1 MIRRCRPLLG
11 TYVEIMSE
19 DIATIDRGFEAVAQ
33 VHALMSAH
41 DSHSQIGRLNHEGH
55 RQPVTLHAWTRD
67 VLLRSLDWSRRS
79 EGAFDVVRSRGA
91 DWRVI
96 RIDGDLA
103 MLTVPARIDLG
114 GIAKGFA
121 VDRAVDAMV
130 AAGAR
135 RGFVN
140 AGGDCRAFG
149 DLITPV
155 IVVEPTTRAPF
166 AEIPLCNQALAT
178 SAVHPDGRTNQLD
191 RGDYVSVTV
200 RADTGCDADAL
211 TKIKW
216 SGTPLAA
223 GLLADCG
230 ATAFAIRADGSFA
243 EAA

>member
-11 TYVEIMSE
+11 TYVEITSE
-19 DIATIDRGFEAVAQ
+19 DIATIDRGFEAVAR

-41 DSHSQIGRLNHEGH
+41 DAHSEIGRLNREGH
-55 RQPVTLHAWTRD
+55 WKPVHLHEWTCE

-79 EGAFDVVRSRGA
+79 HGAFDVVRSA
-91 DWRVI
+91 DTDWRVV

-103 MLTVPARIDLG
+103 TLAAPARIDLG

-130 AAGAR
+130 LAGAR
-135 RGFVN
+135 HGFVN

-149 DLITPV
+149 DPIWPV

-166 AEIPLCNQALAT
+166 AEIQLCNNALAT

-191 RGDYVSVTV
+191 RSDLLSVTV
-200 RADTGCDADAL
+200 RADTACDADAL
-211 TKIKW
+211 TKVMW
-216 SGTPLAA
+216 SGTSLAA

-230 ATAFAIRADGSFA
+230 ATAFAIRADGKFA
-243 EAA
+243 KAA